1 MRITTLIIATLSAM
15 TLAACETVQ
24 GAGEDISNAGAAISE
39 ESRDVQ
45 ADL

>member
-1 MRITTLIIATLSAM
+1 MRILTLIIATAAAM